1 MICATGVSFSP
12 IDMFWQTVDLA
23 EAEQPEQ
30 LHYALD
36 EIDRY
41 VVCKLRLSPRNHS
54 NFQPIQMPVLPDVLW
69 GQIWLDPT
77 IAPDVD
83 RGKEPCMAGRCA
95 RGVGFCNVTR

>member
-41 VVCKLRLSPRNHS
+41 VVCPLRLSP
-54 NFQPIQMPVLPDVLW
+54 
-69 GQIWLDPT
+69 
-77 IAPDVD
+77 
-83 RGKEPCMAGRCA
+83 
-95 RGVGFCNVTR
+95 